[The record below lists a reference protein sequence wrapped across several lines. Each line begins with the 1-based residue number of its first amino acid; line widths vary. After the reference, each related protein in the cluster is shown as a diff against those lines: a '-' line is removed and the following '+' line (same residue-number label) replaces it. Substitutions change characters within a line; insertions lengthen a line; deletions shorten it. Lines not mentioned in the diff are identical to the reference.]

1 LKAAECVGLARN
13 LMATAPDKDTSHH
26 GVMRYGRH
34 TTHTSPSEVSRADSN
49 EKHSPFVGWW
59 TSPRSVAF
67 VAIAIAVI
75 ATAVAIAAWLR
86 PGASHSYSDQESAQ
100 AKANVCSAWAPVHQA
115 VWAGTPNPH
124 PGDPVAQTFRGRQ
137 RPVGHVRGRLIPKR
151 NPGCRACDSS

>member
-1 LKAAECVGLARN
+1 
-13 LMATAPDKDTSHH
+13 M
-26 GVMRYGRH
+26 
-34 TTHTSPSEVSRADSN
+34 SPSEVSRADSN

-100 AKANVCSAWAPVHQA
+100 AKVNVCSAWAPVHQA
-115 VWAGTPNPH
+115 VWAGTPTRIQAADGGAFDELSVLKEVPARTMATGFCGVSY
-124 PGDPVAQTFRGRQ
+124 PDQIPSVVLTSWDRSG
-137 RPVGHVRGRLIPKR
+137 VRMAGGIVNLL
-151 NPGCRACDSS
+151 C